1 MTFILG
7 PQAQPATTNGTKFL
21 KKSFTQH
28 WVGIEDL
35 KVLMLDFKAFQLFV
49 PNMRNNYFHVCTTE
63 VAVQVNTTQ
72 HGRNDTC
79 LIFRFLAPP
88 LELLALVLEDIDF
101 GCRLLKKNQP
111 FVLLEKDFL
120 KDSDNPPPQ
129 LHQPMI
135 SDLLTIHFQQRMNST
150 PNQHTQQRVQT

>member
-1 MTFILG
+1 
-7 PQAQPATTNGTKFL
+7 
-21 KKSFTQH
+21 
-28 WVGIEDL
+28 
-35 KVLMLDFKAFQLFV
+35 MLDFKAFQLFV

-135 SDLLTIHFQQRMNST
+135 SDLLTIHFQHQMNST
-150 PNQHTQQRVQT
+150 PNQHTQQRVQNPTPHSSNSQQPAILMSPDVSHQQNEQQLLLSSLSC